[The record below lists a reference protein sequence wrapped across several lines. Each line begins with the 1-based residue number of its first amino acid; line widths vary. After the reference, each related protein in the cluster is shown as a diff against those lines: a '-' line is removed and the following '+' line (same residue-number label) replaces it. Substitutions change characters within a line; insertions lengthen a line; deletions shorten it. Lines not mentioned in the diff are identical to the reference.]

1 MAPRERASP
10 ASFSIDLELGGPV
23 PTVPIRKV
31 NKVVHGALGTHTVT
45 EMNSNVQRT
54 RHYPTFYSFQPFSR
68 EKRNLQL

>member
-10 ASFSIDLELGGPV
+10 ASFSIDLDPV

-45 EMNSNVQRT
+45 EMNSNV
-54 RHYPTFYSFQPFSR
+54 
-68 EKRNLQL
+68 

>member
-45 EMNSNVQRT
+45 EMNSNV
-54 RHYPTFYSFQPFSR
+54 
-68 EKRNLQL
+68 